1 MFPFDTYNILLS
13 LLISMAVQALFFTF
27 AYLLRTDKFTDFT
40 YSFTFILLTV
50 ILNGLNPRFGLTRVI
65 LSAAVIVWA
74 LRLGTYLLLRILSIG
89 KDNRFDD
96 KRDHFL
102 RFMIFWILQG
112 VTVWVVMIPMAVVL
126 SAPVSTEV
134 NALYLGGLFIWMAGF
149 LTETVS
155 DIQKFRFKS
164 QKGNRGWIETGLWKY
179 SRHPN
184 YFGETL
190 LWWGILLM
198 VLSLMGAAFLW
209 LVISPLFIMFL
220 LLFVSGIPLLE
231 KSGDKKYGNIP
242 GYSEYKKKTSLFVPW
257 FPRKE

>member
-1 MFPFDTYNILLS
+1 MFPFDIYNILLS
-13 LLISMAVQALFFTF
+13 LLISMTVQAVFFTF

-50 ILNGLNPRFGLTRVI
+50 LLNTANPRPDLPRVI

-74 LRLGTYLLLRILSIG
+74 LRLGTYLLLRILSMG

-102 RFMIFWILQG
+102 RFMIFWVLQG
-112 VTVWVVMIPMAVVL
+112 VTVWIVMMPMAVIL
-126 SAPVSTEV
+126 SAPGSTEV
-134 NALYLGGLFIWMAGF
+134 NALFLCGLFVWLAGF
-149 LTETVS
+149 LVEAVS
-155 DIQKFRFKS
+155 DFQKYRFKS
-164 QKGNRGWIETGLWKY
+164 RKDNKGWIETGLWKY

-190 LWWGILLM
+190 LWWGILFM
-198 VLSLMGAAFLW
+198 VLSLLGPAFLW

-231 KSGDKKYGNIP
+231 KSGDKKYGSIP
-242 GYSEYKKKTSLFVPW
+242 GYSEYKKRTSLFVPW
-257 FPRKE
+257 FPKKE